1 MDTTEPA
8 GTESADPADFLTA
21 NTVIEDYDEIME
33 VLKSANFRT
42 AMDAEESLDFHVGV
56 IANIDGPE
64 HFQRRRVESR
74 LFTNEALTYLQLH
87 ALQPIITGSL
97 AAAAAQRSADG
108 MVRTEL
114 RGFLIGVMHRLAA
127 MVTGIDG
134 VDTAADVD
142 RFNDLIDTIQ
152 LGNIVEFA
160 KGDHAP
166 LIAAALEAKEALRRE
181 YYLPSY
187 QRRAQLVAR
196 HRAGDLELSVL
207 PRDLITLLLLNYEQD
222 WDDDLPLREVAIY
235 LDAST
240 RTTTRTAV
248 HIVDHVA
255 AWIAAH
261 PADRD
266 SVHEG
271 IFLRR
276 AAAES
281 LRLHPVLPALS
292 RRAAGPCELRSG
304 RQIAAGERLM
314 LLFSKANQDPRIF
327 GSDAAGFDPYRQ
339 DRLEPGT
346 MPWGISF
353 GGGVHMCIGRR
364 MVTGG
369 DWFAKGA
376 TARADTEQTG
386 TLVALL
392 LALYQAGIEPD
403 PDESAVRQDLTHFDE
418 HARYPARFSTL

>member
-1 MDTTEPA
+1 VDTTGPA
-8 GTESADPADFLTA
+8 GSESADFLTE

-33 VLKSANFRT
+33 VLKSPSFRT

-74 LFTNEALTYLQLH
+74 LFTNEALAYLQLH
-87 ALQPIITGSL
+87 LLQPIIAGSL

-108 MVRTEL
+108 LVRTEL

-142 RFNDLIDTIQ
+142 RFNELIDTIQ

-160 KGDHAP
+160 RGDNAP
-166 LIAAALEAKEALRRE
+166 LIAAALAAKEALRRE
-181 YYLPSY
+181 YHLPSY
-187 QRRAQLVAR
+187 QRRAELVAR
-196 HRAGDLELSVL
+196 RRAGDLELSGL
-207 PRDLITLLLLNYEQD
+207 PRDLLTLLLLNYEQG
-222 WDDDLPLREVAIY
+222 WDEDLPLREVAIY

-261 PADRD
+261 PTDRD
-266 SVHEG
+266 RVHDG
-271 IFLRR
+271 MFLRC

-292 RRAAGPCELRSG
+292 RRATEPCTLRSG
-304 RQIAAGERLM
+304 RRIDDGERLM
-314 LLFSKANQDPRIF
+314 LLFSRANQDPGIF
-327 GSDAAGFDPYRQ
+327 GPDAAEFDPYRQ
-339 DRLEPGT
+339 SRLAPGT

-376 TARADTEQTG
+376 AGAAETEQTG

-392 LALYQAGIEPD
+392 LALYGAGIEPD
-403 PDESAVRQDLTHFDE
+403 PDESAVRQNLTHFDE
-418 HARYPARFSTL
+418 HARYPVRFSRL